1 MVNLEKM
8 DYNSLLIRFRM
19 LKPMQ
24 QTSVVGLIFLVINFL
39 YYFLFAHAGPV
50 ESATI
55 SIYSSLIFMAIYYF
69 TTVLVM
75 KKSKQIATQSKGPKK
90 GLRNK

>member
-1 MVNLEKM
+1 M
-8 DYNSLLIRFRM
+8 DYNNLLIRFRM
-19 LKPMQ
+19 LTPMQ
-24 QTSVVGLIFLVINFL
+24 QASVVGLIFFAVNFF
-39 YYFLFAHAGPV
+39 YYFFFVQPGLV

-55 SIYSSLIFMAIYYF
+55 SIYSSLIFMAIYYI
-69 TTVLVM
+69 TTVLVT

>member
-1 MVNLEKM
+1 VVNLEKM

-19 LKPMQ
+19 LLPMQ
-24 QTSVVGLIFLVINFL
+24 QTAVVGLIFFVINFF
-39 YYFLFAHAGPV
+39 YYFLFTHTGPV

-55 SIYSSLIFMAIYYF
+55 SIYSSLLFMAIYYF

-75 KKSKQIATQSKGPKK
+75 KKSKQIENQSKGPKK